1 MINPITHMLI
11 LKRVE
16 ELHPVTGNT
25 TEDIYK
31 DSEPKGLLGMA
42 IDIIRKLF

>member
-1 MINPITHMLI
+1 MINPITHLLI

-16 ELHPVTGNT
+16 ELHPMND

-42 IDIIRKLF
+42 IEIIRKLF